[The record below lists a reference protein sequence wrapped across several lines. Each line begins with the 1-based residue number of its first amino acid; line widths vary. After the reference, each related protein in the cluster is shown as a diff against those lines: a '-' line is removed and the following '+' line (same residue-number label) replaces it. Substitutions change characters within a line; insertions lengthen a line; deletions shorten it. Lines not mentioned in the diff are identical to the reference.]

1 MTLTI
6 GNWIIIG
13 IIFLIGL
20 FISIANFATYEKGP
34 GIIAIVVTLVI
45 CILLMFGLNW
55 YNSNTADG
63 IRHYRSYK
71 SNLENGIERTIDI
84 YDADMN
90 LRYHYEG
97 TVDVDDSGDY
107 ELFFDTQDGQRVIIH
122 YGIQDLVV
130 IQSKGKAN

>member
-13 IIFLIGL
+13 LIIIVGAILTVLGFMDTAVEGLVALI
-20 FISIANFATYEKGP
+20 IS
-34 GIIAIVVTLVI
+34 LVLCVAVI
-45 CILLMFGLNW
+45 FGCNW
-55 YNSNTADG
+55 YNTKTANG
-63 IRHYRSYK
+63 IRNYNTYK
-71 SNLENGIERTIDI
+71 SNLKNGIERTIDI
-84 YDADMN
+84 YGPDGT

-97 TVDVDDSGDY
+97 TVDIDDSGEF

-130 IQSKGKAN
+130 IQSKGKGE